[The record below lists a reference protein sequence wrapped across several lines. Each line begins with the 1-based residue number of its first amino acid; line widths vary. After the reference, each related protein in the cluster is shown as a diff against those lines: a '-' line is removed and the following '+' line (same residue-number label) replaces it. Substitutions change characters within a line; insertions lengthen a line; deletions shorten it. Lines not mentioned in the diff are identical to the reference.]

1 MSAGVVV
8 GHRQGNGDRR
18 PWYELRSGVMR
29 KHVGTARHLVGPFVA
44 FDRDVASRPV
54 YGSSDCD
61 SMCCRTRHREH
72 SPKQRTH
79 QALVCPRCSVPQR
92 EGSYDGGAL
101 RWLYRGY
108 ISPSRSSS
116 PLATW
121 APRSQSGRGVLRPVR
136 RLRGRGPRPV
146 CEPVAHQYS
155 RSLPRSVC
163 DLGG

>member
-72 SPKQRTH
+72 SPKQRTSG
-79 QALVCPRCSVPQR
+79 VGVSSVQR
-92 EGSYDGGAL
+92 SPARGVVRRGCIAMVVPWIHLAKSIVEPVGYLGSQK
-101 RWLYRGY
+101 
-108 ISPSRSSS
+108 PVRSSCFTTSS
-116 PLATW
+116 PASRTW
-121 APRSQSGRGVLRPVR
+121 ASASLRASCPSVFAIASTIGV
-136 RLRGRGPRPV
+136 
-146 CEPVAHQYS
+146 
-155 RSLPRSVC
+155 
-163 DLGG
+163 